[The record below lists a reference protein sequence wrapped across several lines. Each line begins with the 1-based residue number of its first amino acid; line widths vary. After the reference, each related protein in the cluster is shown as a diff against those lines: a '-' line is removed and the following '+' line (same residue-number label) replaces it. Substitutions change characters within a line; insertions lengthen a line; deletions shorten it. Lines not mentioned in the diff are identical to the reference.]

1 MGHFVQ
7 AIKIDAFTDVSEFK
21 KNMDDML
28 RGLIETPTAP
38 GHERV
43 IYPGLPESE
52 EIKKRQKEG
61 IPYHK
66 EVIQWFESI
75 RNELELDYNLFE

>member
-1 MGHFVQ
+1 MSVWKYFCIIQRPGQ
-7 AIKIDAFTDVSEFK
+7 PATRDCMTDYLNNINEKINKTK
-21 KNMDDML
+21 KDL
-28 RGLIETPTAP
+28 
-38 GHERV
+38 
-43 IYPGLPESE
+43 